1 MSLVNTT
8 ITAVVAALQ
17 AAPALPNVARV
28 RLRPVSAASS
38 TAIVVRPAEA
48 SVSEASMTSGQ
59 VVSWDLI
66 IGVECYA
73 RATAAQ
79 APDVAVDATVE
90 AVYARLMADPT
101 LAGAVLQLQPR
112 AVSYDFDAD
121 GENTVCAT
129 LLFSARLRA
138 PLNTF

>member
-28 RLRPVSAASS
+28 RLRPVSAANS

-73 RATAAQ
+73 RAAAAQ